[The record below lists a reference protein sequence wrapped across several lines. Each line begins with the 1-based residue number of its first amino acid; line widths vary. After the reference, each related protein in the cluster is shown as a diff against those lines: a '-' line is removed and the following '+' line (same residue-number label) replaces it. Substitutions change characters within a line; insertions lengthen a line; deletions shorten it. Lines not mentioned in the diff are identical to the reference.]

1 MGGASQKASLD
12 MSGGMNIDTAALNA
26 IAGRLYQVEL
36 DLVGNPVVGLV
47 VQTSGLSFGSSP
59 LGVEVSLTM
68 TRYLQRAQEAT
79 RAVVHRTA
87 QLEAGLLRT
96 AAAMDALEA
105 SAVGTAPASGAGPM
119 TVAR

>member
-1 MGGASQKASLD
+1 
-12 MSGGMNIDTAALNA
+12 MSGGMNIDTAALNTV
-26 IAGRLYQVEL
+26 AGQLYQVEL

-59 LGVEVSLTM
+59 LGVEASLAM

-87 QLEAGLLRT
+87 QLESGLLRT

-105 SAVGTAPASGAGPM
+105 SAVSAPARSGAS
-119 TVAR
+119 TAAVAQ